1 MTTSDE
7 GRGWRRAEPRPAFGR
22 PMLGQWLLDPAITY
36 LNHGTVGAPPR
47 RVLAAQQA
55 IRDEI
60 ERQPSR
66 FLLRELTGVGVGVPR
81 SERPRLR
88 AAADAVAAF
97 VGANGEDLAF
107 VDNATTGANAV
118 LRSLHLAAGE
128 EILVTD
134 LGYGGVVNAARH
146 AARERGVELRTV
158 EMPDPALGPRA
169 FVEAIDGALSERT
182 GLLIVD
188 HVTADSALVLPVAEI
203 AARCRA
209 KGVLVLVDGA
219 HAPGAI
225 ALDVPALGADWY
237 VGNLHKWAWAPRS
250 SGILWAARERQAGL
264 HPPVISWG
272 LDQGLA
278 AEFDMPGTRDPTPY
292 LAAPAAL
299 DFMRELGVEAVQEHN
314 HDLAWRGARRLAELW
329 EVPFA
334 VPESMIGTM
343 ATVPLPRDLG
353 ATRDDAAQ
361 LRDALLFADGI
372 EVHLHAWRGR
382 LRVRIS
388 CQIYNDLADVER
400 LGAAVL
406 ARQAGA
412 ARGKVPA

>member
-1 MTTSDE
+1 MTT
-7 GRGWRRAEPRPAFGR
+7 FGR
-22 PMLGQWLLDPAITY
+22 PMLEHWMLDPSVTY

-47 RVLAAQQA
+47 RALAAQQA

-66 FLLRELTGVGVGVPR
+66 FLLRELTSIRVGVGAGGPGAD
-81 SERPRLR
+81 RPRLR

-97 VGANGEDLAF
+97 VGASGEDLAF

-118 LRSLHLAAGE
+118 LRSLPLAAGD

-134 LGYGGVVNAARH
+134 LAYGGVVNAAAY

-158 EMPDPALGPRA
+158 EMPDPAGGERGPAA
-169 FVEAIDGALSERT
+169 FVEAIDGALGERT
-182 GLLIVD
+182 RLLIVD
-188 HVTADSALVLPVAEI
+188 HITANSALVLPVAEI

-250 SGILWAARERQAGL
+250 SGILWAARERQEGL
-264 HPPVISWG
+264 HPVVISWG

-278 AEFDMPGTRDPTPY
+278 AEFDMPGTRDPTPH
-292 LAAPAAL
+292 LAAPVAL
-299 DFMRELGVEAVQEHN
+299 DFMRELGVEAVRQYN
-314 HDLAWRGARRLAELW
+314 HQLAWRGARRLAELW
-329 EVPFA
+329 DVQFA

-343 ATVPLPRDLG
+343 ATVQLPAALG
-353 ATRDDAAQ
+353 STRADAAL

-382 LRVRIS
+382 LWARIS
-388 CQIYNDLADVER
+388 GQVYNDLEDVER

-406 ARQAGA
+406 ARRA
-412 ARGKVPA
+412 